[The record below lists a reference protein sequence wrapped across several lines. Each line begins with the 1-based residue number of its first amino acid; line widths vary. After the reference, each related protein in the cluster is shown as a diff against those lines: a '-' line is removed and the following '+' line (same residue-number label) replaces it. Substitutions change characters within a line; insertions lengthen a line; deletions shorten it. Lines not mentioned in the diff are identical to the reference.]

1 MIYMQVMKRRLLC
14 FQQAGRLSWS
24 SCRLPGLSPE
34 RSEYVMSRRE
44 NDERK
49 AAALSYKQG
58 YYAPVVVASGK
69 GVVAEAIIACAHE
82 AGVYVHESPEL
93 VKLLMQVDTD
103 QYIPPELY
111 RAVAEVLVWLYR
123 MENEQV

>member
-1 MIYMQVMKRRLLC
+1 MMHPDNGERR
-14 FQQAGRLSWS
+14 
-24 SCRLPGLSPE
+24 
-34 RSEYVMSRRE
+34 
-44 NDERK
+44 

-69 GVVAEAIIACAHE
+69 GVMAEAIIACARE

-93 VKLLMQVDTD
+93 VKLLMQVDMD
-103 QYIPPELY
+103 QFIPPELY

-123 MENEQV
+123 TEEKAGP